1 MRNLQKVLHI
11 QNFYIYN
18 VIFWVILCIFDIFRT
33 YSFINFFDLSYE
45 SENLILWPISKYVIY
60 WLLSYWIFD
69 IYLKTRKKSL
79 AKFIALH
86 LLTGLG
92 FAILHRLISDIAG
105 ILLQRLFFTQSSG
118 SLSDILDN
126 LNSLILEIPSNI
138 IIYGMVVTILL
149 GLDYYRKFVDEHIR
163 FIELESRLGSA
174 QLKSLKMQLHPH
186 FLFNAFNTI
195 IMMMRQSKNEVAI
208 KMTTGLSDMLRHSLA
223 KEPQQ
228 FVKLKEEIELIEKYL
243 LIESERY
250 KERLNIIWEIDESL
264 LNHIVPSMILQPIV
278 ENVFKHGIEKNL
290 ESYLHL
296 PPF

>member
-1 MRNLQKVLHI
+1 
-11 QNFYIYN
+11 
-18 VIFWVILCIFDIFRT
+18 
-33 YSFINFFDLSYE
+33 
-45 SENLILWPISKYVIY
+45 
-60 WLLSYWIFD
+60 
-69 IYLKTRKKSL
+69 
-79 AKFIALH
+79 
-86 LLTGLG
+86 
-92 FAILHRLISDIAG
+92 
-105 ILLQRLFFTQSSG
+105 
-118 SLSDILDN
+118 
-126 LNSLILEIPSNI
+126 
-138 IIYGMVVTILL
+138 
-149 GLDYYRKFVDEHIR
+149 
-163 FIELESRLGSA
+163 
-174 QLKSLKMQLHPH
+174 
-186 FLFNAFNTI
+186 
-195 IMMMRQSKNEVAI
+195 MMMRQSKNEVAI